1 GFSFVFK
8 ARQLKHSKLCDGW
21 RNAEDGR
28 KDKQAGMSFDR
39 NRLNEMIMKITNY
52 SFGHIE
58 VDGLGYSS
66 DVIITPEGVQDGW
79 WRKEGHNLA
88 IEDLDTVIA
97 AKPDTL
103 IIGSGYYGRMR
114 VPGVTRSF
122 LTGRGIRVEVVQ
134 TSEAVEVFNKLQQKY
149 ARVVAAL
156 HLTC

>member
-1 GFSFVFK
+1 MHLWAKITDTLF
-8 ARQLKHSKLCDGW
+8 ARVQP
-21 RNAEDGR
+21 R
-28 KDKQAGMSFDR
+28 F
-39 NRLNEMIMKITNY
+39 NETIMKISNY

-58 VDGLGYSS
+58 VDGLAYSS
-66 DVIITPEGVQDGW
+66 DVVITPEAVQDGW

-88 IEDLDTVIA
+88 IEDLDKIIA

-103 IIGSGYYGRMR
+103 IIGSGCYGRMR
-114 VPGVTRSF
+114 VPAVTRSF
-122 LTGRGIRVEVVQ
+122 LTGRGIRLEVVQ

>member
-1 GFSFVFK
+1 
-8 ARQLKHSKLCDGW
+8 
-21 RNAEDGR
+21 
-28 KDKQAGMSFDR
+28 M
-39 NRLNEMIMKITNY
+39 MKITSY

-66 DVIITPEGVQDGW
+66 DVIITPEGVEDGW

-114 VPGVTRSF
+114 VPAVARAY
-122 LTGRGIRVEVVQ
+122 LTGRGIRVEVVR
-134 TSEAVEVFNKLQQKY
+134 TSEAVEVFNELQQRY

>member
-1 GFSFVFK
+1 MHLWAKIGDTLF
-8 ARQLKHSKLCDGW
+8 ARVQ
-21 RNAEDGR
+21 RR
-28 KDKQAGMSFDR
+28 F
-39 NRLNEMIMKITNY
+39 NETIMKISNY

-88 IEDLDTVIA
+88 IEDLGRIIA

-103 IIGSGYYGRMR
+103 IIGSGYHGHMQ
-114 VPGVTRSF
+114 VPGITRSF

-149 ARVVAAL
+149 ARIVAAL

>member
-1 GFSFVFK
+1 MHLWAKIMDTLF
-8 ARQLKHSKLCDGW
+8 ARVQ
-21 RNAEDGR
+21 RR
-28 KDKQAGMSFDR
+28 F
-39 NRLNEMIMKITNY
+39 NETIMEITNY

-58 VDGLGYSS
+58 VDGLDYSS
-66 DVIITPEGVQDGW
+66 DVIITPEGVQDSW

>member
-1 GFSFVFK
+1 MNPGMHLWAKITDTLF
-8 ARQLKHSKLCDGW
+8 ARVQ
-21 RNAEDGR
+21 RR
-28 KDKQAGMSFDR
+28 F
-39 NRLNEMIMKITNY
+39 NETIMKISNY

-58 VDGLGYSS
+58 VDGLAYSS
-66 DVIITPEGVQDGW
+66 DVVITPEGVQDGW

-88 IEDLDTVIA
+88 IEDLDRVIA

-103 IIGSGYYGRMR
+103 IVGCGYYGRMQ
-114 VPGVTRSF
+114 VPAITRSF
-122 LTGRGIRVEVVQ
+122 LTGRGIRLEVVQ

>member
-1 GFSFVFK
+1 MHLWAKISDTLF
-8 ARQLKHSKLCDGW
+8 ARGQ
-21 RNAEDGR
+21 RR
-28 KDKQAGMSFDR
+28 F
-39 NRLNEMIMKITNY
+39 NETIMKITNY
-52 SFGHIE
+52 NFGHIE

-66 DVIITPEGVQDGW
+66 DVIITPEGVQDSW

-88 IEDLDTVIA
+88 IEDLGR
-97 AKPDTL
+97 
-103 IIGSGYYGRMR
+103 IIGSSYHGRMQ
-114 VPGVTRSF
+114 VPGITRSF

>member
-1 GFSFVFK
+1 
-8 ARQLKHSKLCDGW
+8 
-21 RNAEDGR
+21 
-28 KDKQAGMSFDR
+28 
-39 NRLNEMIMKITNY
+39 MKITNY
-52 SFGHIE
+52 SFAHIE

-88 IEDLDTVIA
+88 IEDLGRIIA

-103 IIGSGYYGRMR
+103 IIGSGYHGHMQ
-114 VPGVTRSF
+114 VPGITRSF

-149 ARVVAAL
+149 ARIVAAL